1 MANNNDYLKN
11 MQTITGLTS
20 STIRKYN
27 SLEVMSLQNNIYLDK
42 QNGELNV
49 YTLYTQYGTI
59 LINVEDKDNLKFK
72 FVPDAKFLKSV
83 KESLSE
89 DFTPLEEVMEENLKE
104 KFTSLFKGL
113 F

>member
-27 SLEVMSLQNNIYLDK
+27 SLETVALQNNIYLDK
-42 QNGELNV
+42 QDGELNV

-59 LINVEDKDNLKFK
+59 LINAEDKDNLKFK
-72 FVPDAKFLKSV
+72 FIPDAKFLKSV
-83 KESLSE
+83 KESLSD
-89 DFTPLEEVMEENLKE
+89 DFKPIEKVMEENLKD
-104 KFTSLFKGL
+104 KFTNLFKGL